1 MCVEGVVLKEVLK
14 KYLRIKKLATKHPSK
29 VHRVTS
35 KNIRGILNLLLPVVM
50 LNLK

>member
-14 KYLRIKKLATKHPSK
+14 YLRIKNVATKHPSK
-29 VHRVTS
+29 FHRVTS